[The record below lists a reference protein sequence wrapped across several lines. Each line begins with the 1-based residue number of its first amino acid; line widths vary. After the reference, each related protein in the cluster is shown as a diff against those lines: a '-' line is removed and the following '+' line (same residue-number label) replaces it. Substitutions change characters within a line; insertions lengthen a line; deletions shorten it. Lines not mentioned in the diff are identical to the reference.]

1 MSRLHIMVNKE
12 DITLAGVFRSMF
24 FSWLWEWWFESRQWS
39 IKDFYIR
46 MSCLLLAERHRGN
59 GQVFIV
65 DLNLL
70 KAMKGGKWQSCDLT
84 PTSYLSRHHN
94 NPIAEFRRN
103 YGWSMARNHSL
114 FRDPLMSRVK
124 IESDMISRKYK
135 KHNDD
140 CSCTKINLTGLN
152 HRHATT
158 LQQCHAVWNSKPPP

>member
-1 MSRLHIMVNKE
+1 MSGLQHNLHMSRLHIMVNKE

-103 YGWSMARNHSL
+103 YGWSMARNHSF
-114 FRDPLMSRVK
+114 FRDPLMPRVK

-140 CSCTKINLTGLN
+140 SVPAQK
-152 HRHATT
+152 
-158 LQQCHAVWNSKPPP
+158 